1 MNRRSWIAIVIGTGL
16 VATISVAQNT
26 SSQTPATSS
35 GGHRV
40 AVVDLVK
47 IFNECAQ
54 IQDLNE
60 LMKQQTEDAAKE
72 AQQRRKV
79 IEDKQTELSAFRP
92 GSPDFLARRKDLVRL
107 NIDAN
112 VWLKVTEQQMDQD
125 KFDWTKVIYEKTR
138 QVVDQI
144 ARERGYDVVLLRS
157 EFKPD
162 DIEQSVQNLRRVI
175 QERHVIFHVPEVD
188 ITQLV
193 TSRLDADYKAAGGK
207 KQLGGAPP
215 TP

>member
-1 MNRRSWIAIVIGTGL
+1 MNHKSWIATVIGLAL
-16 VATISVAQNT
+16 VVTFSAAQ
-26 SSQTPATSS
+26 SQPTASPASS
-35 GGHRV
+35 GGNHRV
-40 AVVDLVK
+40 AVIDLVR

-60 LMKQQTEDAAKE
+60 MMKQQTEAAAQE

-79 IEDKQTELSAFRP
+79 IEDKQTELTAFRP

-125 KFDWTKVIYEKTR
+125 KFDWTKVIYDKAR
-138 QVVDQI
+138 QVIEQI
-144 ARERGYDVVLLRS
+144 AKERGYDVVLLRS

-162 DIEQSVQNLRRVI
+162 DIELAVQTLRRVI
-175 QERHVIFHVPEVD
+175 QERTVVFNVPEID
-188 ITQLV
+188 ITDQV
-193 TSRLDADYKAAGGK
+193 IRKLDADYKAAGGK
-207 KQLGGAPP
+207 KLLGGAT